1 MKPKIYN
8 IEMKR
13 GADYNLEIQMMDDNN
28 NPFDLSNYE
37 WKAQMREKP
46 ESALAYDFAIST
58 VPTQGKVS
66 LYIPASMTADMMF
79 SDGIYDLF
87 YTNTISGQTECL
99 IQGKVI
105 ITWKVTEL

>member
-66 LYIPASMTADMMF
+66 LFMPYDLTDKIMF
-79 SDGIYDLF
+79 SDGVWDIY
-87 YTNTISGQTECL
+87 YTIGEEQRESLLE
-99 IQGKVI
+99 GKVSV
-105 ITWKVTEL
+105 TWRATEF

>member
-1 MKPKIYN
+1 MQPKNYT
-8 IEMKR
+8 IEIKR
-13 GADYNLEIQMMDDNN
+13 GADYNLEFQQLDDND
-28 NPFDLSNYE
+28 NPIDLTNYT
-37 WKAQMREKP
+37 WKGQIRERP
-46 ESALAYDFAIST
+46 ESTLAYDFAITT
-58 VPTQGKVS
+58 VPALGMVS